1 MEDKD
6 TITLN
11 EKSLEVLVAK
21 FIPTSQYFER
31 SFDSLQ
37 RQIDGLRL
45 GQEELKRD
53 MDRRFDQVY
62 AQQTELKRDMD
73 KRFQPS
79 DGQSNRGVYPYASMN
94 DFILKTTGGPMKTP
108 ANNQKGFTLIE
119 LVVVLVIL
127 ALLAAVAVPK
137 FFDLQKQAEVASVR
151 GVVGNIRSALSLRT
165 ANALVNG
172 EDLETLAGTLYP
184 MDLLSTIPE
193 PYNGRG
199 SSVPTEKGVWYEGA
213 SSHDLYYTLNN
224 ADIVYSPTTSAYVRY
239 EIEVVQE
246 DLDGD
251 GNDENVGLVFEKYDN
266 DNVIDADIGSN
277 NDADFEWLY

>member
-73 KRFQPS
+73 KRFEQV
-79 DGQSNRGVYPYASMN
+79 DKRFEQVDQRFEQVDQRFEQINHKLDTIIERLDVKIDAGLRENRAMSIRLFSFAMVFSAISM
-94 DFILKTTGGPMKTP
+94 T
-108 ANNQKGFTLIE
+108 
-119 LVVVLVIL
+119 
-127 ALLAAVAVPK
+127 ALLAK
-137 FFDLQKQAEVASVR
+137 M
-151 GVVGNIRSALSLRT
+151 
-165 ANALVNG
+165 ANL
-172 EDLETLAGTLYP
+172 
-184 MDLLSTIPE
+184 
-193 PYNGRG
+193 
-199 SSVPTEKGVWYEGA
+199 
-213 SSHDLYYTLNN
+213 
-224 ADIVYSPTTSAYVRY
+224 
-239 EIEVVQE
+239 
-246 DLDGD
+246 
-251 GNDENVGLVFEKYDN
+251 F
-266 DNVIDADIGSN
+266 
-277 NDADFEWLY
+277 

>member
-73 KRFQPS
+73 RRFEQVDKRFEQV
-79 DGQSNRGVYPYASMN
+79 DQRFEQINHKL
-94 DFILKTTGGPMKTP
+94 DTI
-108 ANNQKGFTLIE
+108 IE
-119 LVVVLVIL
+119 
-127 ALLAAVAVPK
+127 
-137 FFDLQKQAEVASVR
+137 R
-151 GVVGNIRSALSLRT
+151 
-165 ANALVNG
+165 
-172 EDLETLAGTLYP
+172 
-184 MDLLSTIPE
+184 
-193 PYNGRG
+193 
-199 SSVPTEKGVWYEGA
+199 
-213 SSHDLYYTLNN
+213 
-224 ADIVYSPTTSAYVRY
+224 
-239 EIEVVQE
+239 
-246 DLDGD
+246 LD
-251 GNDENVGLVFEKYDN
+251 VK
-266 DNVIDADIGSN
+266 IDAGLRENRAMSIRLFSFAMVFSAISMTAATPDHISHIG
-277 NDADFEWLY
+277 DL